1 MIEVTFVR
9 KWDSRKSLYFGAPLN
24 RKAKGQFKLKF
35 NSIEDL
41 VVFMK
46 KQRSLM
52 VVNFGSMSE
61 DQLKAYGSKYLA
73 YDRKTYMREHGLTST
88 EMLF

>member
-1 MIEVTFVR
+1 MIEITFAR
-9 KWDSRKSLYFGAPLN
+9 KWDSRKSPYYGDPLN

-35 NSIEDL
+35 DSVEDL
-41 VVFMK
+41 VVFMR
-46 KQRSLM
+46 KQKSLM
-52 VVNFGSMSE
+52 VVDFNNMSE
-61 DQLKAYGSKYLA
+61 DELKVYSNKYLA

>member
-1 MIEVTFVR
+1 MIEVTFAR
-9 KWDSRKSLYFGAPLN
+9 KWDSRKNLYFGAPLN
-24 RKAKGQFKLKF
+24 RKGKGQFKLKF

-52 VVNFGSMSE
+52 VINFNNMSE
-61 DQLKAYGSKYLA
+61 DELKVYSNKYLA
-73 YDRKTYMREHGLTST
+73 YDRKKYMREHKITDT
-88 EMLF
+88 ETLF

>member
-1 MIEVTFVR
+1 MIEVTFAR
-9 KWDSRKSLYFGAPLN
+9 KWDSRKSPYCGAPLN

-35 NSIEDL
+35 NSVEDF
-41 VVFMK
+41 VVFMR
-46 KQRSLM
+46 KQKSLM
-52 VVNFGSMSE
+52 IMNFNNMSK
-61 DQLKAYGSKYLA
+61 DQYKSYIDKYLA